1 MKMNSELEKAI
12 NRNLIWIEELCHR
25 KERNVQKRE
34 ELINEVRYN
43 LILSNKNFSQK
54 ETVNG
59 DAWVKAVT
67 NNVIAE
73 HINKEKKY
81 RTPLVIRTKETAST
95 IDDKTQNMEGD
106 LSSAVPLEIQ
116 EIFEYINTKLSPKDN
131 SIISLHLMNESN
143 ASIAE
148 IIGLDERT
156 IVNQISIIKKEL
168 KEFTERGNQYE

>member
-1 MKMNSELEKAI
+1 MNLELEKAI
-12 NRNLIWIEELCHR
+12 NRNLTWIEELCHR
-25 KERNVQKRE
+25 KERNDQKCE

-81 RTPLVIRTKETAST
+81 RTPLIIRTKETAST

-143 ASIAE
+143 TSIAE